1 MITTYSKYNFFTTP
15 ILRDGRCRYYS
26 HPQYYSEE
34 PVVKGEFAAESQSQR
49 KKKTNSKPKTANSA
63 KYSSGQQVYVK
74 KYNARSGKFQ
84 ICEGEIVSSVD
95 KGFGAIL
102 YTWMTLLTRKT
113 YRAWEYDIYPSYSA
127 ARAALDCEES
137 LKEVKKEDLKP
148 TVKYDNLQNDKSI
161 NDDLSA
167 VSVSTETE
175 SIMSKGSNIIE
186 IDSCQ
191 AVDSIKVVKDDI
203 MTANSTCND
212 IEQRVNY
219 LEKELSKD
227 KKKYSKL
234 IRLGIACL
242 FGG

>member
-1 MITTYSKYNFFTTP
+1 MVTTYYKSDFTADLTNCDP
-15 ILRDGRCRYYS
+15 ILSDRGYYS
-26 HPQYYSEE
+26 HPRYLSGEIE
-34 PVVKGEFAAESQSQR
+34 PESQSQR
-49 KKKTNSKPKTANSA
+49 KKKTNSRPKTANSA

-74 KYNARSGKFQ
+74 KYNARSGKYQ

-95 KGFGAIL
+95 KGFGLIY
-102 YTWMTLLTRKT
+102 YTWLTPLSRKT
-113 YRAWEYDIYPSYSA
+113 YRAWEDDIYPSYAA

-137 LKEVKKEDLKP
+137 PKEVKKEDLKT

-161 NDDLSA
+161 NDDLSV
-167 VSVSTETE
+167 VSVSPE
-175 SIMSKGSNIIE
+175 IE

-191 AVDSIKVVKDDI
+191 AVDGIKVVKDDI
-203 MTANSTCND
+203 MTANITCND

>member
-1 MITTYSKYNFFTTP
+1 MVTTYYKSDFTADLTNCDP
-15 ILRDGRCRYYS
+15 ILSDRGYYS
-26 HPQYYSEE
+26 QPRYLS
-34 PVVKGEFAAESQSQR
+34 GEFEPESQSQR
-49 KKKTNSKPKTANSA
+49 KKKTNSRPKTANSA

-74 KYNARSGKFQ
+74 KYNAKCGKFQ

-95 KGFGAIL
+95 KGFGLIY
-102 YTWMTLLTRKT
+102 YTWLTPLSRKT
-113 YRAWEYDIYPSYSA
+113 FRAWEDDIYPSYAA

-137 LKEVKKEDLKP
+137 PKEVKKEDLKA

-161 NDDLSA
+161 NDNLSV
-167 VSVSTETE
+167 VSVSPE
-175 SIMSKGSNIIE
+175 IE

-191 AVDSIKVVKDDI
+191 AVDGIKVVKDDI
-203 MTANSTCND
+203 MTANITCND

>member
-1 MITTYSKYNFFTTP
+1 MITTYYKSDFLTEDLVNIDP
-15 ILRDGRCRYYS
+15 ILSDRGYYS
-26 HPQYYSEE
+26 HPRYLSGY
-34 PVVKGEFAAESQSQR
+34 FASESQSQR

-74 KYNARSGKFQ
+74 KYNARSGKYQ

-95 KGFGAIL
+95 KGFGLIY
-102 YTWMTLLTRKT
+102 YTWLTPLSRKT
-113 YRAWEYDIYPSYSA
+113 YRAWEDDIYPSYAA

-137 LKEVKKEDLKP
+137 PKEVKKEDLKA

-161 NDDLSA
+161 NDDLSV
-167 VSVSTETE
+167 VSVSPE
-175 SIMSKGSNIIE
+175 IE

-191 AVDSIKVVKDDI
+191 AVDGIKVVKDDI

-219 LEKELSKD
+219 LEKELSKN

-234 IRLGIACL
+234 IKLGIACL

>member
-1 MITTYSKYNFFTTP
+1 MVTTYYKSDFAADLTNCDP
-15 ILRDGRCRYYS
+15 ILSDRGYYS
-26 HPQYYSEE
+26 HPRYLS
-34 PVVKGEFAAESQSQR
+34 GEFEPESQSQR
-49 KKKTNSKPKTANSA
+49 KKKPNSRPKTANSA

-74 KYNARSGKFQ
+74 KYNARSGKYQ

-95 KGFGAIL
+95 KGFGLIY
-102 YTWMTLLTRKT
+102 YTWLTPLSRKT
-113 YRAWEYDIYPSYSA
+113 FRAWEDDIYPSYAA

-137 LKEVKKEDLKP
+137 PKEVKKEDLKA

-161 NDDLSA
+161 NDDLSV
-167 VSVSTETE
+167 VSVFPE
-175 SIMSKGSNIIE
+175 IE

-191 AVDSIKVVKDDI
+191 AVDGIKVVKDDI
-203 MTANSTCND
+203 MTANITCND

-234 IRLGIACL
+234 LRLGIACL

>member
-1 MITTYSKYNFFTTP
+1 MVTTYYKSDFTADLTNCDP
-15 ILRDGRCRYYS
+15 ILSDRGYYS
-26 HPQYYSEE
+26 HPRYLS
-34 PVVKGEFAAESQSQR
+34 GEFEPESQSQR
-49 KKKTNSKPKTANSA
+49 KKKTNSRPKTANSA

-74 KYNARSGKFQ
+74 KYNAKCGKFQ

-95 KGFGAIL
+95 KGFGLIY
-102 YTWMTLLTRKT
+102 YTWLTPLSRKT
-113 YRAWEYDIYPSYSA
+113 FRAWEDDIYPSYSA
-127 ARAALDCEES
+127 ARAALDYEES
-137 LKEVKKEDLKP
+137 LKEVKKEDLKA

-161 NDDLSA
+161 NDNLA
-167 VSVSTETE
+167 VVSVSTETE
-175 SIMSKGSNIIE
+175 SIIAKGSNIVE

-191 AVDSIKVVKDDI
+191 AVDGIKVVKDDI
-203 MTANSTCND
+203 MTANITCND

>member
-1 MITTYSKYNFFTTP
+1 MVTTYYKSLTEDLVNIDP
-15 ILRDGRCRYYS
+15 ILSDRGYYS
-26 HPQYYSEE
+26 HPRYLS
-34 PVVKGEFAAESQSQR
+34 GEFGPETQSQR
-49 KKKTNSKPKTANSA
+49 KKKTNSRPKTANSA

-84 ICEGEIVSSVD
+84 IYEGEIISSVD
-95 KGFGAIL
+95 KGFGLIY
-102 YTWMTLLTRKT
+102 YTWLTPLSRKT
-113 YRAWEYDIYPSYSA
+113 YRSWEDDIYPSYAA

-137 LKEVKKEDLKP
+137 PKEVKKEDLKA

-161 NDDLSA
+161 NDDLSV
-167 VSVSTETE
+167 VSVSPE
-175 SIMSKGSNIIE
+175 IE

-191 AVDSIKVVKDDI
+191 AVDGIKVVKDDI
-203 MTANSTCND
+203 TTANSTCND

-234 IRLGIACL
+234 LRLGIACL

>member
-1 MITTYSKYNFFTTP
+1 MVTTYYKSDFTADLTNCDP
-15 ILRDGRCRYYS
+15 ILSDRGYYS
-26 HPQYYSEE
+26 HPRYLS
-34 PVVKGEFAAESQSQR
+34 GEFEPESQSQR

-74 KYNARSGKFQ
+74 KYNAKCGKFQ

-95 KGFGAIL
+95 KGFGLIY
-102 YTWMTLLTRKT
+102 YTWLTPLSRKI
-113 YRAWEYDIYPSYSA
+113 YRSWEDDIYPSYSA

-137 LKEVKKEDLKP
+137 PKEVKKEDLKA

-161 NDDLSA
+161 NDNLSV
-167 VSVSTETE
+167 VSVSPE
-175 SIMSKGSNIIE
+175 IE

-191 AVDSIKVVKDDI
+191 AVDGIKVVKDDI
-203 MTANSTCND
+203 MTANITCND

>member
-1 MITTYSKYNFFTTP
+1 MVTTYYKSDFTAELTNCDP
-15 ILRDGRCRYYS
+15 ILSDRGYYS
-26 HPQYYSEE
+26 HPRYLS
-34 PVVKGEFAAESQSQR
+34 GEFASESQSQR
-49 KKKTNSKPKTANSA
+49 KKKTNSKSKTANSA

-84 ICEGEIVSSVD
+84 ICEGEIISSVD

-102 YTWMTLLTRKT
+102 YTWLTPLSRKT
-113 YRAWEYDIYPSYSA
+113 YRSWEDDIYPSYAA

-137 LKEVKKEDLKP
+137 PKEVKKEDLKA

-161 NDDLSA
+161 NDDLSV
-167 VSVSTETE
+167 VSVSPE
-175 SIMSKGSNIIE
+175 IE

-191 AVDSIKVVKDDI
+191 AVDGIKVVKDDI
-203 MTANSTCND
+203 MTTNITCND

-234 IRLGIACL
+234 IKLVIACL

>member
-1 MITTYSKYNFFTTP
+1 MVTTYYKSDFTADLTNCDP
-15 ILRDGRCRYYS
+15 ILSDRGYYS
-26 HPQYYSEE
+26 HPRYLS
-34 PVVKGEFAAESQSQR
+34 GEFEPESQSQR
-49 KKKTNSKPKTANSA
+49 KKKSNSRPKTANSA

-74 KYNARSGKFQ
+74 KYNAKCGKFQ

-95 KGFGAIL
+95 KGFGLIY
-102 YTWMTLLTRKT
+102 YTWLTPLSRKT
-113 YRAWEYDIYPSYSA
+113 FRAWEDDIYPSYSA

-137 LKEVKKEDLKP
+137 PKEVKKEDLKA

-161 NDDLSA
+161 NDDLSV
-167 VSVSTETE
+167 VSVSPE
-175 SIMSKGSNIIE
+175 IE

-191 AVDSIKVVKDDI
+191 AVDDIKVVKDDI

>member
-1 MITTYSKYNFFTTP
+1 MVVSSYKSNYDKNFFKITFDEP
-15 ILRDGRCRYYS
+15 IFDNDKYYS

-34 PVVKGEFAAESQSQR
+34 PVVKGEFPP
-49 KKKTNSKPKTANSA
+49 KKKANSKPKTANSA

-95 KGFGAIL
+95 KGFGTIL
-102 YTWMTLLTRKT
+102 YTWLTPLSRKT
-113 YRAWEYDIYPSYSA
+113 YRAWEDDIYPSYSA
-127 ARAALDCEES
+127 AKAALDCEES
-137 LKEVKKEDLKP
+137 PKEIKKEDLKA

-161 NDDLSA
+161 NDDLSV
-167 VSVSTETE
+167 VSVSPETE
-175 SIMSKGSNIIE
+175 YIIAKGSNIIG
-186 IDSCQ
+186 IDACQ
-191 AVDSIKVVKDDI
+191 AADSIKVVKDDI

-234 IRLGIACL
+234 IKLGIACL

>member
-1 MITTYSKYNFFTTP
+1 MVTTYYKSDFAADLTNCDP
-15 ILRDGRCRYYS
+15 ILNDRGYCS
-26 HPQYYSEE
+26 HPRYLS
-34 PVVKGEFAAESQSQR
+34 GEFEPESQSQR
-49 KKKTNSKPKTANSA
+49 KKKPNSRPKTANSA

-95 KGFGAIL
+95 KGFGLIY
-102 YTWMTLLTRKT
+102 YTWLTPLSRKT
-113 YRAWEYDIYPSYSA
+113 FRAWEDDIYPSYSA

-137 LKEVKKEDLKP
+137 PKEVKKEDLKA

-161 NDDLSA
+161 NDDLSV
-167 VSVSTETE
+167 VSVSPE
-175 SIMSKGSNIIE
+175 IE

-191 AVDSIKVVKDDI
+191 AVDGIKVVKDDI
-203 MTANSTCND
+203 MTANITCND

-227 KKKYSKL
+227 KKKHSKL

>member
-1 MITTYSKYNFFTTP
+1 MVTTYYKSLTEDLVNIDP
-15 ILRDGRCRYYS
+15 ILSDRGYYS
-26 HPQYYSEE
+26 HPRYLS
-34 PVVKGEFAAESQSQR
+34 GEFASESQSQR
-49 KKKTNSKPKTANSA
+49 KKKANSRPKTANSA

-74 KYNARSGKFQ
+74 KYNARSGKYQ

-95 KGFGAIL
+95 KGFGLIY
-102 YTWMTLLTRKT
+102 YTWLTPLSRKT
-113 YRAWEYDIYPSYSA
+113 YRAWEDDIYPSYSA
-127 ARAALDCEES
+127 AKAALDCEES
-137 LKEVKKEDLKP
+137 PKEIKKEDLKA

-161 NDDLSA
+161 NDDLSV
-167 VSVSTETE
+167 VSVSPE
-175 SIMSKGSNIIE
+175 IE

-191 AVDSIKVVKDDI
+191 AVDGIKVVKDDI
-203 MTANSTCND
+203 MTANITCND

>member
-1 MITTYSKYNFFTTP
+1 MVTTYYKSLTEDLVNIDP
-15 ILRDGRCRYYS
+15 ILSDRGYYS
-26 HPQYYSEE
+26 HPRYLS
-34 PVVKGEFAAESQSQR
+34 GEFASESQSQR
-49 KKKTNSKPKTANSA
+49 KKKANSRPKTANSA

-74 KYNARSGKFQ
+74 KYNARSGKYQ

-95 KGFGAIL
+95 KGFGLIY
-102 YTWMTLLTRKT
+102 YTWLTPLSRKT
-113 YRAWEYDIYPSYSA
+113 YRAWEDDIYPSYAA

-137 LKEVKKEDLKP
+137 LKEVKKEDLKA

-161 NDDLSA
+161 NDDLSV
-167 VSVSTETE
+167 VSVSPE
-175 SIMSKGSNIIE
+175 IE

-191 AVDSIKVVKDDI
+191 AVDGIKVVKDDI
-203 MTANSTCND
+203 MTANITCND

>member
-1 MITTYSKYNFFTTP
+1 MVTTYYKSLTEDLVNIDP
-15 ILRDGRCRYYS
+15 ILSDRGYYS
-26 HPQYYSEE
+26 HPRYLS
-34 PVVKGEFAAESQSQR
+34 GEFASESQSQR
-49 KKKTNSKPKTANSA
+49 KKKANSRPKTANSA

-74 KYNARSGKFQ
+74 KYNARSGKYQ

-95 KGFGAIL
+95 KGFGLIY
-102 YTWMTLLTRKT
+102 YTWLTPLSRKT
-113 YRAWEYDIYPSYSA
+113 YRAWEDDIYPSYAA

-137 LKEVKKEDLKP
+137 PKEVKKEDLKA

-161 NDDLSA
+161 NDDLSV
-167 VSVSTETE
+167 VSVSPE
-175 SIMSKGSNIIE
+175 IE

-191 AVDSIKVVKDDI
+191 AVDGIKVVKDDI
-203 MTANSTCND
+203 MTANITCND

>member
-1 MITTYSKYNFFTTP
+1 MVTTYYKSDFTADLTNCDP
-15 ILRDGRCRYYS
+15 ILSDRGYYS
-26 HPQYYSEE
+26 HPRYLS
-34 PVVKGEFAAESQSQR
+34 GEFEPESQSQR

-74 KYNARSGKFQ
+74 KYNAKCGKFQ

-95 KGFGAIL
+95 KGFGLIY
-102 YTWMTLLTRKT
+102 YTWLTPLSRKT
-113 YRAWEYDIYPSYSA
+113 YRAWEDDIYPSYSA
-127 ARAALDCEES
+127 AKAALDCEES
-137 LKEVKKEDLKP
+137 PKEVKKEDLKT

-161 NDDLSA
+161 NDDLSV
-167 VSVSTETE
+167 VSVSPE
-175 SIMSKGSNIIE
+175 IE

-191 AVDSIKVVKDDI
+191 AVDGIKVVKDDI
-203 MTANSTCND
+203 MTANITCND

>member
-1 MITTYSKYNFFTTP
+1 MVTTYYKSDFTADLTNRDP
-15 ILRDGRCRYYS
+15 ILSDRGYYS
-26 HPQYYSEE
+26 HPRYLS
-34 PVVKGEFAAESQSQR
+34 GEFEPESQSQR
-49 KKKTNSKPKTANSA
+49 KKKTNSRPKTANSA

-74 KYNARSGKFQ
+74 KYNARSGKYQ

-95 KGFGAIL
+95 KGFGLIY
-102 YTWMTLLTRKT
+102 YTWLTPLSRKT
-113 YRAWEYDIYPSYSA
+113 YRAWEDDIYPSYSA

-137 LKEVKKEDLKP
+137 PKEVKKEDLKT

-161 NDDLSA
+161 NDDLSV
-167 VSVSTETE
+167 VSVSPE
-175 SIMSKGSNIIE
+175 IE

-191 AVDSIKVVKDDI
+191 AVDGIKVVKDDI
-203 MTANSTCND
+203 MTANITCND

>member
-1 MITTYSKYNFFTTP
+1 MVTTYYKSLTEDLVNIDP
-15 ILRDGRCRYYS
+15 ILSDRGYYS
-26 HPQYYSEE
+26 HPRYLS
-34 PVVKGEFAAESQSQR
+34 GEFASESQSQR
-49 KKKTNSKPKTANSA
+49 KKKANSRPKIANSA

-74 KYNARSGKFQ
+74 KYNARSGKYQ

-95 KGFGAIL
+95 KGFGLIY
-102 YTWMTLLTRKT
+102 YTWLTPLSRKT
-113 YRAWEYDIYPSYSA
+113 YRAWEDDIYPSYSA
-127 ARAALDCEES
+127 AKAALDCEES
-137 LKEVKKEDLKP
+137 PKEVKKEDLKA

-161 NDDLSA
+161 NDNLA
-167 VSVSTETE
+167 VVSVSPE
-175 SIMSKGSNIIE
+175 IE

-191 AVDSIKVVKDDI
+191 AVDGIKVVKDDI
-203 MTANSTCND
+203 MTANITCND

-242 FGG
+242 FGS

>member
-1 MITTYSKYNFFTTP
+1 MVTTYYKSLTEDLVNIDP
-15 ILRDGRCRYYS
+15 ILSDRGYYS
-26 HPQYYSEE
+26 HPRYLS
-34 PVVKGEFAAESQSQR
+34 GEFASESQSQR
-49 KKKTNSKPKTANSA
+49 KKKANSRPKIANSA

-74 KYNARSGKFQ
+74 KYNARSGKYQ

-95 KGFGAIL
+95 KGFGLIY
-102 YTWMTLLTRKT
+102 YTWLTPLSRKT
-113 YRAWEYDIYPSYSA
+113 YRAWEDDIYPSYSA
-127 ARAALDCEES
+127 AKAALDCEES
-137 LKEVKKEDLKP
+137 PKEVKKEDLKA

-161 NDDLSA
+161 NDDLSV
-167 VSVSTETE
+167 VSVSPE
-175 SIMSKGSNIIE
+175 IE

-191 AVDSIKVVKDDI
+191 AVDGIKVVKDDI
-203 MTANSTCND
+203 MTANITCND

-242 FGG
+242 FGS

>member
-1 MITTYSKYNFFTTP
+1 MVTTYYKSDFTAELTNCDP
-15 ILRDGRCRYYS
+15 ILSDRGYYS
-26 HPQYYSEE
+26 HPRYLS
-34 PVVKGEFAAESQSQR
+34 GEFASESQSQR
-49 KKKTNSKPKTANSA
+49 KKKTNSKSKTANSA

-102 YTWMTLLTRKT
+102 YTWLTPLSRKT
-113 YRAWEYDIYPSYSA
+113 YRAWEDDIYPSYSA

-137 LKEVKKEDLKP
+137 PKEVKKEDLKA

-161 NDDLSA
+161 NDDLSV
-167 VSVSTETE
+167 VSVSPE
-175 SIMSKGSNIIE
+175 IE

-191 AVDSIKVVKDDI
+191 AVDGIKVVKDDI
-203 MTANSTCND
+203 MTTNITCND

-234 IRLGIACL
+234 IKLVIACL

>member
-1 MITTYSKYNFFTTP
+1 MVTTYYKSLAEDLVNIDP
-15 ILRDGRCRYYS
+15 ILSDRGYYS
-26 HPQYYSEE
+26 HPRYLT
-34 PVVKGEFAAESQSQR
+34 GEFEPESQSQR

-95 KGFGAIL
+95 KGFGLIY
-102 YTWMTLLTRKT
+102 YTWLTPLSRKT
-113 YRAWEYDIYPSYSA
+113 YRSWEDDIYPSYSA
-127 ARAALDCEES
+127 AKASLDCEES
-137 LKEVKKEDLKP
+137 PKEVKKEDLKA

-161 NDDLSA
+161 NDDLSV
-167 VSVSTETE
+167 VSVSPE
-175 SIMSKGSNIIE
+175 IE

-191 AVDSIKVVKDDI
+191 AVDGIKVVKDDI
-203 MTANSTCND
+203 MTANITCND

>member
-1 MITTYSKYNFFTTP
+1 MVTTYYKSDFTADLTNCDP
-15 ILRDGRCRYYS
+15 ILSDRGYYS
-26 HPQYYSEE
+26 HPRYLSGEIE
-34 PVVKGEFAAESQSQR
+34 PESQSQR
-49 KKKTNSKPKTANSA
+49 KKKTNSRPKTANSA

-95 KGFGAIL
+95 KGFGLIY
-102 YTWMTLLTRKT
+102 YTWLTPLSRKI
-113 YRAWEYDIYPSYSA
+113 YRAWEDDIYPSYAA

-137 LKEVKKEDLKP
+137 PKEVKKEDLKA

-161 NDDLSA
+161 NDDLSV
-167 VSVSTETE
+167 VSISPE
-175 SIMSKGSNIIE
+175 IE

-191 AVDSIKVVKDDI
+191 AVDGIKVVKDDI
-203 MTANSTCND
+203 MTANITCND

>member
-1 MITTYSKYNFFTTP
+1 MVTTYYKSDFTADLTNCDP
-15 ILRDGRCRYYS
+15 ILSDRGYYS
-26 HPQYYSEE
+26 HPRYLS
-34 PVVKGEFAAESQSQR
+34 GEFASESQSQR
-49 KKKTNSKPKTANSA
+49 KKKANSRPKTANSA

-74 KYNARSGKFQ
+74 KYNARSGKYQ

-95 KGFGAIL
+95 KGFGLIY
-102 YTWMTLLTRKT
+102 YTWLTPLSRKT
-113 YRAWEYDIYPSYSA
+113 YRAWEDDIYPSYAA

-137 LKEVKKEDLKP
+137 PKEVKKEDLKA

-161 NDDLSA
+161 NDDLSV
-167 VSVSTETE
+167 VSVSPE
-175 SIMSKGSNIIE
+175 IE

-191 AVDSIKVVKDDI
+191 AVDGIKVVKDDI
-203 MTANSTCND
+203 MTANITCND

>member
-1 MITTYSKYNFFTTP
+1 MVTTYYKSLTEDLVNIDP
-15 ILRDGRCRYYS
+15 ILSDRGYYS
-26 HPQYYSEE
+26 HPRYLS
-34 PVVKGEFAAESQSQR
+34 GEFEPESQSQL

-95 KGFGAIL
+95 KGFGLIY
-102 YTWMTLLTRKT
+102 YTWLTPLSRKT
-113 YRAWEYDIYPSYSA
+113 YRSWEDDIYPSYAA

-137 LKEVKKEDLKP
+137 PKEVKKEDLKA

-161 NDDLSA
+161 NDDLSV
-167 VSVSTETE
+167 VSVSPE
-175 SIMSKGSNIIE
+175 IE

-191 AVDSIKVVKDDI
+191 AVDGIKVVKDDI
-203 MTANSTCND
+203 MTANITCND

>member
-1 MITTYSKYNFFTTP
+1 MVTTYYKSDFTAELTNCDP
-15 ILRDGRCRYYS
+15 ILSDRGYYS
-26 HPQYYSEE
+26 HPRYLS
-34 PVVKGEFAAESQSQR
+34 GEFEPESQSQR
-49 KKKTNSKPKTANSA
+49 KKKPKSRPKTANSA

-74 KYNARSGKFQ
+74 KYNAKCGKFQ

-95 KGFGAIL
+95 KGFGLIY
-102 YTWMTLLTRKT
+102 YTWLTPLSRKT
-113 YRAWEYDIYPSYSA
+113 YRSWEDDIYPSYAA

-137 LKEVKKEDLKP
+137 PKEVKKEDLKA

-161 NDDLSA
+161 NDDLSV
-167 VSVSTETE
+167 VSVSPE
-175 SIMSKGSNIIE
+175 IE

-191 AVDSIKVVKDDI
+191 AVDGIKVVKDDI
-203 MTANSTCND
+203 MTANITCND

>member
-1 MITTYSKYNFFTTP
+1 MVTTYYKSDFLSEDLVNIDP
-15 ILRDGRCRYYS
+15 ILSDRGYYS
-26 HPQYYSEE
+26 HPRYLS
-34 PVVKGEFAAESQSQR
+34 GEFAPESQSQR

-95 KGFGAIL
+95 KGFGLIY
-102 YTWMTLLTRKT
+102 YTWLTPLSRKT
-113 YRAWEYDIYPSYSA
+113 YRAWEDDIYPSYSA

-137 LKEVKKEDLKP
+137 PKEVKKEDLKP
-148 TVKYDNLQNDKSI
+148 TVKYDNLQKDISI
-161 NDDLSA
+161 NDDLSV
-167 VSVSTETE
+167 VSVSPETE
-175 SIMSKGSNIIE
+175 SIISKDSNIIE
-186 IDSCQ
+186 INSCQ
-191 AVDSIKVVKDDI
+191 AVDGIKVVKDDI

>member
-1 MITTYSKYNFFTTP
+1 MVTTYYKSDFTADLTNCDP
-15 ILRDGRCRYYS
+15 ILSDRGYYS
-26 HPQYYSEE
+26 HPRYLS
-34 PVVKGEFAAESQSQR
+34 GEFEPESQSQR
-49 KKKTNSKPKTANSA
+49 KKKPNSRPKAANSA

-74 KYNARSGKFQ
+74 KYNAKCGKFQ

-95 KGFGAIL
+95 KGFGLIY
-102 YTWMTLLTRKT
+102 YTWLTPLSRKT
-113 YRAWEYDIYPSYSA
+113 FRAWEDDIYPSYSA
-127 ARAALDCEES
+127 ARAALDYEES
-137 LKEVKKEDLKP
+137 LKEVKKEDLKA

-161 NDDLSA
+161 NDDLSV
-167 VSVSTETE
+167 VSVSPE
-175 SIMSKGSNIIE
+175 IE

-191 AVDSIKVVKDDI
+191 AVDGIKLVKDDI

-234 IRLGIACL
+234 IKLGIACL

>member
-1 MITTYSKYNFFTTP
+1 MVTTYYKSLTEDLVNIDP
-15 ILRDGRCRYYS
+15 ILSDRGYYS
-26 HPQYYSEE
+26 HPRYLS
-34 PVVKGEFAAESQSQR
+34 GEFGPETQSQR

-74 KYNARSGKFQ
+74 KYNAKCGKFQ

-95 KGFGAIL
+95 KGFGLIY
-102 YTWMTLLTRKT
+102 YTWLTSLSRKT
-113 YRAWEYDIYPSYSA
+113 YRSWEDDIYPSYSA

-137 LKEVKKEDLKP
+137 PKEVKKEDLKA

-161 NDDLSA
+161 NDNLA
-167 VSVSTETE
+167 VVSVSPETE
-175 SIMSKGSNIIE
+175 SIISKGSTIIE

-191 AVDSIKVVKDDI
+191 AVDDIKVVKDDI
-203 MTANSTCND
+203 MTANSICND

>member
-1 MITTYSKYNFFTTP
+1 MVTTYYKSDFTADLTNCDP
-15 ILRDGRCRYYS
+15 ILSDRGYYS
-26 HPQYYSEE
+26 HPRYLS
-34 PVVKGEFAAESQSQR
+34 GEFEPESQSQR

-74 KYNARSGKFQ
+74 KYNAKCGKFQ

-95 KGFGAIL
+95 KGFGLIY
-102 YTWMTLLTRKT
+102 YTWLTPLSRKI
-113 YRAWEYDIYPSYSA
+113 YRSWEDDIYPSYSA
-127 ARAALDCEES
+127 AKAALDCEES
-137 LKEVKKEDLKP
+137 PKEVKKEDLKT

-161 NDDLSA
+161 NDDLSV
-167 VSVSTETE
+167 VSVSPE
-175 SIMSKGSNIIE
+175 IE

-191 AVDSIKVVKDDI
+191 AVDGIKVVKDDI
-203 MTANSTCND
+203 MTANITCND

>member
-1 MITTYSKYNFFTTP
+1 MVTTYYKTDFLTEDLVNIDP
-15 ILRDGRCRYYS
+15 ILSDRGYYS
-26 HPQYYSEE
+26 HPRYLS
-34 PVVKGEFAAESQSQR
+34 GDFASESQSQR

-95 KGFGAIL
+95 KRFGAIL

-161 NDDLSA
+161 NDDLS
-167 VSVSTETE
+167 VISVSPETE
-175 SIMSKGSNIIE
+175 SIIAKGSNIIE

-191 AVDSIKVVKDDI
+191 AVDGIKVVKDDI
-203 MTANSTCND
+203 MTANITCND

>member
-1 MITTYSKYNFFTTP
+1 MVTTYYKSDFTADLTNCDP
-15 ILRDGRCRYYS
+15 ILSDRGYYS
-26 HPQYYSEE
+26 HPRYLS
-34 PVVKGEFAAESQSQR
+34 GEFEPESQSQL

-95 KGFGAIL
+95 KGFGLIY
-102 YTWMTLLTRKT
+102 YTWLTPLSRKT
-113 YRAWEYDIYPSYSA
+113 YRAWEDDIYPSYAA

-137 LKEVKKEDLKP
+137 PKEVKKEDLKA

-161 NDDLSA
+161 NDNLA
-167 VSVSTETE
+167 VVSVSPE
-175 SIMSKGSNIIE
+175 IE

-191 AVDSIKVVKDDI
+191 AVDGIKVVKDDI
-203 MTANSTCND
+203 MTANITCND

>member
-1 MITTYSKYNFFTTP
+1 MVTTYYKSLTEDLVNIDP
-15 ILRDGRCRYYS
+15 ILSDRGYYS
-26 HPQYYSEE
+26 HPRYLS
-34 PVVKGEFAAESQSQR
+34 GEFVSESQSQR
-49 KKKTNSKPKTANSA
+49 KKKANSRPKTANSA

-74 KYNARSGKFQ
+74 KYNARSGKYQ

-95 KGFGAIL
+95 RGFGLIY
-102 YTWMTLLTRKT
+102 YTWLTLLSRKT
-113 YRAWEYDIYPSYSA
+113 YRSWEDDIYPSYAA

-137 LKEVKKEDLKP
+137 PKEVKKEDLKA

-161 NDDLSA
+161 NDDLSV
-167 VSVSTETE
+167 VSVSPETE
-175 SIMSKGSNIIE
+175 SIISKGSTIIE

-191 AVDSIKVVKDDI
+191 AVDGIKVVKDDI
-203 MTANSTCND
+203 MTADITCND

>member
-1 MITTYSKYNFFTTP
+1 MVTTYYKSDFTADLTNRDP
-15 ILRDGRCRYYS
+15 ILSDRGYYS
-26 HPQYYSEE
+26 HPRYLT
-34 PVVKGEFAAESQSQR
+34 GEFEPESQSQR

-74 KYNARSGKFQ
+74 KYNARSGKYQ

-95 KGFGAIL
+95 KGFGLIY
-102 YTWMTLLTRKT
+102 YTWLTPLPRKT
-113 YRAWEYDIYPSYSA
+113 YRAWEDDIYPSYAA

-137 LKEVKKEDLKP
+137 PKEVKKEDLKA

-161 NDDLSA
+161 NDDLSV
-167 VSVSTETE
+167 VSVSPE
-175 SIMSKGSNIIE
+175 IE

-191 AVDSIKVVKDDI
+191 AVDGIKVVKDDI
-203 MTANSTCND
+203 MTANITCND

>member
-1 MITTYSKYNFFTTP
+1 MVTTYYKSDFTADLTNCDP
-15 ILRDGRCRYYS
+15 ILSDRGYYS
-26 HPQYYSEE
+26 HPRYLS
-34 PVVKGEFAAESQSQR
+34 GEFEPESQSQR
-49 KKKTNSKPKTANSA
+49 KKKSNSRPKTANSA

-74 KYNARSGKFQ
+74 KYNAKCGKFQ

-95 KGFGAIL
+95 KGFGLIY
-102 YTWMTLLTRKT
+102 YTWLTPLSRKT
-113 YRAWEYDIYPSYSA
+113 FRAWEDDIYPSYSA
-127 ARAALDCEES
+127 ARAALDYEES
-137 LKEVKKEDLKP
+137 LKEVKKEDLKA

-161 NDDLSA
+161 NDDLSV
-167 VSVSTETE
+167 VSVSPE
-175 SIMSKGSNIIE
+175 IE

-191 AVDSIKVVKDDI
+191 AVDDIKVVKDDI

>member
-1 MITTYSKYNFFTTP
+1 MVTTYYKSDFTADLTNCDP
-15 ILRDGRCRYYS
+15 ILSDRGYYS
-26 HPQYYSEE
+26 QPRYLS
-34 PVVKGEFAAESQSQR
+34 GEFEPESQSQR
-49 KKKTNSKPKTANSA
+49 KKKTNSRPKTANSA

-74 KYNARSGKFQ
+74 KYNARSGKYQ

-95 KGFGAIL
+95 KGFGLIY
-102 YTWMTLLTRKT
+102 YTWLTPLSRKT
-113 YRAWEYDIYPSYSA
+113 YRAWEDDIYPSYSA
-127 ARAALDCEES
+127 AKAALDCEES
-137 LKEVKKEDLKP
+137 PKEVKKEDLKT

-161 NDDLSA
+161 NDDLSV
-167 VSVSTETE
+167 VSVSPE
-175 SIMSKGSNIIE
+175 IE

-191 AVDSIKVVKDDI
+191 AVDGIKVVKDDI
-203 MTANSTCND
+203 MTANITCND

>member
-1 MITTYSKYNFFTTP
+1 MVTTYYKSDFTADLTNCDP
-15 ILRDGRCRYYS
+15 ILSDRGYYS
-26 HPQYYSEE
+26 HPRYLS
-34 PVVKGEFAAESQSQR
+34 GEFEPESQSQR
-49 KKKTNSKPKTANSA
+49 KKKTNSKSKTANSA

-74 KYNARSGKFQ
+74 KYNAKCGKFQ

-95 KGFGAIL
+95 KGFGLIY
-102 YTWMTLLTRKT
+102 YTWLTPLSRKT
-113 YRAWEYDIYPSYSA
+113 FRAWEDDIYPSYSA
-127 ARAALDCEES
+127 ARAALDYEES
-137 LKEVKKEDLKP
+137 LKEVKKEDLKA

-161 NDDLSA
+161 NDDLSV
-167 VSVSTETE
+167 VSVSPE
-175 SIMSKGSNIIE
+175 IE

-191 AVDSIKVVKDDI
+191 AVDGIKLVKDDI

-234 IRLGIACL
+234 IKLGIACL

>member
-1 MITTYSKYNFFTTP
+1 MVTTYYKSLTEDLVNIDP
-15 ILRDGRCRYYS
+15 ILSDRGYYS
-26 HPQYYSEE
+26 HPRYLS
-34 PVVKGEFAAESQSQR
+34 GEFASESQSQR
-49 KKKTNSKPKTANSA
+49 KKKANSSPKTANSA

-74 KYNARSGKFQ
+74 KYNARSGKYQ

-95 KGFGAIL
+95 KGFGLIY
-102 YTWMTLLTRKT
+102 YTWLTPLSRKT
-113 YRAWEYDIYPSYSA
+113 YRAWEDDIYPSYSA
-127 ARAALDCEES
+127 AKAALDCEES
-137 LKEVKKEDLKP
+137 PKEVKKEDLKT

-161 NDDLSA
+161 NDDLSV
-167 VSVSTETE
+167 VSVSPE
-175 SIMSKGSNIIE
+175 IE

-191 AVDSIKVVKDDI
+191 AVDGIKVVKDDI
-203 MTANSTCND
+203 MTANITCND

>member
-1 MITTYSKYNFFTTP
+1 MVTTYYKSDFTAELTNCDP
-15 ILRDGRCRYYS
+15 ILSDRGYYS
-26 HPQYYSEE
+26 HPRYLS
-34 PVVKGEFAAESQSQR
+34 GEFEPESQSQR
-49 KKKTNSKPKTANSA
+49 KKKTNSKSKTANSA

-74 KYNARSGKFQ
+74 KYNAKCGKFQ

-95 KGFGAIL
+95 KGFGLIY
-102 YTWMTLLTRKT
+102 YTWLTPLSRKT
-113 YRAWEYDIYPSYSA
+113 YRSWEDDIYPSYAA

-137 LKEVKKEDLKP
+137 PKEVKKEDLKA

-161 NDDLSA
+161 NDDLSV
-167 VSVSTETE
+167 VSVSPE
-175 SIMSKGSNIIE
+175 IE

-191 AVDSIKVVKDDI
+191 AVDGIKVVKDDI
-203 MTANSTCND
+203 MTANITCND

>member
-1 MITTYSKYNFFTTP
+1 MVTTYYKSDFAADLTNCDP
-15 ILRDGRCRYYS
+15 ILSDRGYYS
-26 HPQYYSEE
+26 HPRYLS
-34 PVVKGEFAAESQSQR
+34 GEFASESQSQR
-49 KKKTNSKPKTANSA
+49 KKKANSRPKTANSA

-74 KYNARSGKFQ
+74 KYNARSGKYQ

-95 KGFGAIL
+95 KGFGLIY
-102 YTWMTLLTRKT
+102 YTWLTPLSRKT
-113 YRAWEYDIYPSYSA
+113 YRAWEDDIYPSYAA
-127 ARAALDCEES
+127 ARAALDCDES
-137 LKEVKKEDLKP
+137 PKEVKKEDLKA

-161 NDDLSA
+161 NDDLSV
-167 VSVSTETE
+167 VSVSPE
-175 SIMSKGSNIIE
+175 IE

-191 AVDSIKVVKDDI
+191 AVDGIKVVKDDI
-203 MTANSTCND
+203 MAANSTCND

>member
-1 MITTYSKYNFFTTP
+1 MVTTYYKSDFTAELTNCDP
-15 ILRDGRCRYYS
+15 ILSDRGYYS
-26 HPQYYSEE
+26 HPRYLS
-34 PVVKGEFAAESQSQR
+34 GEFEPESQSQR
-49 KKKTNSKPKTANSA
+49 KKKTNSKSKTANSA
-63 KYSSGQQVYVK
+63 KYSTGQQVYVK
-74 KYNARSGKFQ
+74 KYNAKCGKFQ

-95 KGFGAIL
+95 KGFGLIY
-102 YTWMTLLTRKT
+102 YTWLTPLSRKT
-113 YRAWEYDIYPSYSA
+113 YRAWEDDIYPSYAA

-137 LKEVKKEDLKP
+137 PKEVKKEDLKA

-161 NDDLSA
+161 NDDLSV
-167 VSVSTETE
+167 VSVSPE
-175 SIMSKGSNIIE
+175 IE

-191 AVDSIKVVKDDI
+191 AVDGIKVVKDDI
-203 MTANSTCND
+203 MTANITCND

>member
-1 MITTYSKYNFFTTP
+1 MVTTYYKSDFAADLTNCDP
-15 ILRDGRCRYYS
+15 ILSDRGYYS
-26 HPQYYSEE
+26 HPRYLS
-34 PVVKGEFAAESQSQR
+34 GEFEPESQSQR
-49 KKKTNSKPKTANSA
+49 KKKPNSRPKTANSA

-74 KYNARSGKFQ
+74 KYNAKCGKFQ

-95 KGFGAIL
+95 KGFGLIY
-102 YTWMTLLTRKT
+102 YTWLTPLSRKT
-113 YRAWEYDIYPSYSA
+113 YRSWEDDIYPSYAA

-137 LKEVKKEDLKP
+137 PKEVKKEDLKA

-161 NDDLSA
+161 NDDLSV
-167 VSVSTETE
+167 VSVSPE
-175 SIMSKGSNIIE
+175 IE

-191 AVDSIKVVKDDI
+191 AVDGIKVVKDDI
-203 MTANSTCND
+203 MTANITCND